1 METNRDTLDQ
11 IQLRSEQVNEVLEN
25 PPHWLIRW
33 GSTVLCLLIV
43 LFFTLAC
50 IIKYPE
56 FIPGS
61 IVISSQNPPEKIE
74 TTVNSRIEKIFIND
88 QQEVKAGQA
97 ILVLQSNAD
106 YEDVLQLKQLLDSLQ
121 PLTIQQFPVQQ
132 TSGFR
137 LGEIQ
142 EDYTA
147 FAKAV
152 QEEILFAKLK
162 PYDAEGLTA
171 GKNINDYE
179 RRIENMKQQYALE
192 ESKMQLTEKNYRRSE
207 QLQQQGVISALDLE
221 NEKLRLLEERKN
233 FKNTQLSLAQLEE
246 SVLNFKKVQTAVQIN
261 KSKDQSNYSTGSLLM
276 LEKLRKAI
284 LQWERSFL
292 IRASIAGKVSYLQFL
307 GTNQFV
313 KAGTA
318 LLSIL
323 PEQRDVIVGQMHIAA
338 QNQGKIQAK
347 QRVLIKLDNFKYQEF
362 GIVTGEVKSLS
373 LTPDKDGKYYV
384 EVALPKGLETS
395 YHKKIDFNQELTG
408 NADIVTEEL
417 TLAERILNQ
426 LRSML
431 KYQQNG

>member
-1 METNRDTLDQ
+1 M
-11 IQLRSEQVNEVLEN
+11 
-25 PPHWLIRW
+25 
-33 GSTVLCLLIV
+33 G
-43 LFFTLAC
+43 
-50 IIKYPE
+50 
-56 FIPGS
+56 
-61 IVISSQNPPEKIE
+61 
-74 TTVNSRIEKIFIND
+74 
-88 QQEVKAGQA
+88 AG
-97 ILVLQSNAD
+97 
-106 YEDVLQLKQLLDSLQ
+106 
-121 PLTIQQFPVQQ
+121 
-132 TSGFR
+132 
-137 LGEIQ
+137 
-142 EDYTA
+142 
-147 FAKAV
+147 
-152 QEEILFAKLK
+152 
-162 PYDAEGLTA
+162 
-171 GKNINDYE
+171 
-179 RRIENMKQQYALE
+179 
-192 ESKMQLTEKNYRRSE
+192 
-207 QLQQQGVISALDLE
+207 
-221 NEKLRLLEERKN
+221 
-233 FKNTQLSLAQLEE
+233 
-246 SVLNFKKVQTAVQIN
+246 
-261 KSKDQSNYSTGSLLM
+261 
-276 LEKLRKAI
+276 
-284 LQWERSFL
+284 FL

-347 QRVLIKLDNFKYQEF
+347 QRVLIKLDNFKNQEF

>member
-33 GSTVLCLLIV
+33 GSTVLCLLIM

-97 ILVLQSNAD
+97 ILVLQSNAN

-121 PLTIQQFPVQQ
+121 PLTIQQFPVKQ
-132 TSGFR
+132 TSAFR

-221 NEKLRLLEERKN
+221 NEKLRLLEQRKS

-292 IRASIAGKVSYLQFL
+292 IRASIAGKVSFLQFL

>member
-88 QQEVKAGQA
+88 QQDVKAGQA
-97 ILVLQSNAD
+97 ILVLQSNAN

-132 TSGFR
+132 TSAFR

-221 NEKLRLLEERKN
+221 NEKLRLLEQRKN
-233 FKNTQLSLAQLEE
+233 YKNTQLSLAQLEE

>member
-97 ILVLQSNAD
+97 ILVLQSNAN

-132 TSGFR
+132 TSAFR

-221 NEKLRLLEERKN
+221 NEKLRLLEQRKN
-233 FKNTQLSLAQLEE
+233 YKNTQLSLAQLEE